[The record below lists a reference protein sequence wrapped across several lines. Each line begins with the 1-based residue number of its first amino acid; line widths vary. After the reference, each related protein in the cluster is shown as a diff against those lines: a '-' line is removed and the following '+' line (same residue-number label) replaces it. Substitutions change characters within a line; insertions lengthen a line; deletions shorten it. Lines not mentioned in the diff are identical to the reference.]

1 MWGTSWSWLV
11 TEGIHKHSHL
21 VLACWLDRELR
32 EVRGGGRGCGNA
44 GRVAVSAIRQVGG
57 GGKGDHRVLATAVS
71 ASCTRRHGFL
81 FPADTA

>member
-1 MWGTSWSWLV
+1 MWGTSWSCLV
-11 TEGIHKHSHL
+11 TEDSHKRSHL
-21 VLACWLDRELR
+21 VLACWLDLELR
-32 EVRGGGRGCGNA
+32 EVGGGRGCGNA

-71 ASCTRRHGFL
+71 ASCTHRHGFL